1 MRTSRHPS
9 RGSFVRLLLA
19 LGLLV
24 AVAAVV
30 GFHKKAHAQSKTLT
44 HTQIQTQ
51 TQPQTQA
58 LPSDDVLQQAQE
70 AAQRASSRAID
81 KATTQ
86 RATSPGMPIFETP
99 ASSGVDPEEVMRQYL
114 AIKKG
119 GGETKSGAED
129 GFIVF
134 ISLSMPPASLDR
146 LIDQSIAM
154 KFTLVLRGMSG
165 QSLTDTIK
173 TVQALVG
180 QREADIQIDPRLFTR
195 FGINRVPAVALV
207 SPDTGKS
214 GVVYGDVSVDYA
226 LEHMVNAMPGVAKY
240 AKKLLKAARP

>member
-30 GFHKKAHAQSKTLT
+30 GFHKKAHAQSKAL
-44 HTQIQTQ
+44 TQIQTQ
-51 TQPQTQA
+51 SQA
-58 LPSDDVLQQAQE
+58 LPSDDVLQKAQE

-81 KATTQ
+81 KATAQ

-99 ASSGVDPEEVMRQYL
+99 APSGVDPEEVMRQYL

-119 GGETKSGAED
+119 GGETKSGAEE

-240 AKKLLKAARP
+240 AKTLLKAARP

>member
-1 MRTSRHPS
+1 
-9 RGSFVRLLLA
+9 
-19 LGLLV
+19 
-24 AVAAVV
+24 
-30 GFHKKAHAQSKTLT
+30 
-44 HTQIQTQ
+44 
-51 TQPQTQA
+51 
-58 LPSDDVLQQAQE
+58 
-70 AAQRASSRAID
+70 
-81 KATTQ
+81 
-86 RATSPGMPIFETP
+86 MPIFETP
-99 ASSGVDPEEVMRQYL
+99 APSGVDPEEVMRQYL

-119 GGETKSGAED
+119 GGETKSGAEE

-240 AKKLLKAARP
+240 AKTLLKASRP

>member
-19 LGLLV
+19 LGLLI

-30 GFHKKAHAQSKTLT
+30 GFHKKAHAQSKAL
-44 HTQIQTQ
+44 TQIQTQ
-51 TQPQTQA
+51 TQA
-58 LPSDDVLQQAQE
+58 LPSEDVLQKAQE

-119 GGETKSGAED
+119 GGETKSGAEE

>member
-30 GFHKKAHAQSKTLT
+30 GFHKKAHAQSKAL
-44 HTQIQTQ
+44 TQIQT
-51 TQPQTQA
+51 QTQA
-58 LPSDDVLQQAQE
+58 LPSDDVLQKAQE

-99 ASSGVDPEEVMRQYL
+99 APSGVDPEEVMRQYL

-119 GGETKSGAED
+119 GGETKSGAEE

-146 LIDQSIAM
+146 LIDR
-154 KFTLVLRGMSG
+154 LRERD
-165 QSLTDTIK
+165 QLHERCH
-173 TVQALVG
+173 L
-180 QREADIQIDPRLFTR
+180 
-195 FGINRVPAVALV
+195 
-207 SPDTGKS
+207 
-214 GVVYGDVSVDYA
+214 
-226 LEHMVNAMPGVAKY
+226 
-240 AKKLLKAARP
+240 

>member
-30 GFHKKAHAQSKTLT
+30 GFHKKAHAQSKAL
-44 HTQIQTQ
+44 TQIQT
-51 TQPQTQA
+51 QTQA
-58 LPSDDVLQQAQE
+58 LPSDDVLQKAQE

-86 RATSPGMPIFETP
+86 RPTSPGTPIFETP
-99 ASSGVDPEEVMRQYL
+99 APSGVDPEEVMRQYL

-119 GGETKSGAED
+119 GGETKSGAEE

-226 LEHMVNAMPGVAKY
+226 LEHMVNTMPGVAKY

>member
-30 GFHKKAHAQSKTLT
+30 GFHKKAHAQSKAL
-44 HTQIQTQ
+44 TQIQT
-51 TQPQTQA
+51 QTQA
-58 LPSDDVLQQAQE
+58 LPSDDVLQKAQE

-99 ASSGVDPEEVMRQYL
+99 APSGVDPEEVMRQYL

-119 GGETKSGAED
+119 GGETKSGAEE

-226 LEHMVNAMPGVAKY
+226 LEHMVNAMPSVAKY